1 VPDLDAYTIREGEAV
16 AGMVLGWN
24 FGDGH
29 LRDESL
35 LRAVQERC
43 GYAEGDLRVV
53 ILESQPIHRQRQHY
67 RIADAAIGV
76 IEEGYVEVAEM
87 VSRQPWLDEDGIIPV
102 CDVRHV
108 RRGPAVATMN
118 R

>member
-1 VPDLDAYTIREGEAV
+1 
-16 AGMVLGWN
+16 MVIGWN

-29 LRDESL
+29 LHDESL

-53 ILESQPIHRQRQHY
+53 ILESQPIHRQCQHY
-67 RIADAAIGV
+67 RIVDAATGL
-76 IEEGYVEVAEM
+76 IEEGYVDVADM
-87 VSRQPWLDEDGIIPV
+87 VSRQPWLDGDDPDSNGTVPV
-102 CDVRHV
+102 RDVRRDPSV
-108 RRGPAVATMN
+108 VTLN